1 MQVSPHEL
9 RRRRELAGLTV
20 NGLARLAGVDQANL
34 RLIEAGRR
42 GATQQTVE
50 RLADALGID
59 PLDLYTDEAAAVSR

>member
-50 RLADALGID
+50 RLADSLETATIEI
-59 PLDLYTDEAAAVSR
+59 YTNEAAAVSR